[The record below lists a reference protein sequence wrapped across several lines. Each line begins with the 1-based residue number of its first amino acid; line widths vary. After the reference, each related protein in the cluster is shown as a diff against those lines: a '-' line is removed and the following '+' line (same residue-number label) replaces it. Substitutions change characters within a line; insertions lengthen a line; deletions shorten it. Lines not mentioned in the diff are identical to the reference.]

1 MKKVNV
7 LIEVD
12 EKYYRSIKEQGS
24 FSTATYQGEL
34 LQAIANG
41 TPITEGDLISRS
53 EWREKIPKEGEQW
66 KANTEYECGRFDSCD
81 MIDFLVANAPSIGG
95 NQNE

>member
-1 MKKVNV
+1 MK
-7 LIEVD
+7 LIIECT
-12 EKYYRSIKEQGS
+12 EHTYNECKKIKGLSE
-24 FSTATYQGEL
+24 TASV
-34 LQAIANG
+34 IANG

-53 EWREKIPKEGEQW
+53 ELREIIHKEGEQW

-81 MIDFLVANAPSIGG
+81 KIDFLVANAPSIGG